1 MNVKERRLAQVL
13 QKYRDVGVGDIMM
26 WYDTLVVVVSTK
38 PKGWRVKRLDNGKT
52 FVIGVSIYTDMDMF
66 QHAFRFVRDDRLF

>member
-13 QKYRDVGVGDIMM
+13 QRYEGVGVGDIMM
-26 WYDTLVVVVSTK
+26 WYDSLVVVTIRQ
-38 PKGWRVKRLDNGKT
+38 PKGWTLKRFDNGKT
-52 FVIGVSIYTDMDMF
+52 FVIGVSVYTDLNMF

>member
-13 QKYRDVGVGDIMM
+13 QRYRDVGVGDIMM

-66 QHAFRFVRDDRLF
+66 QHAFRFVREDRLF

>member
-13 QKYRDVGVGDIMM
+13 QRYRDVGVGDIMM

>member
-13 QKYRDVGVGDIMM
+13 QRYEGVGVGDIMM

-52 FVIGVSIYTDMDMF
+52 FAIGVSIYTDMDMF

>member
-13 QKYRDVGVGDIMM
+13 QRYRGVGVGDIMM

-38 PKGWRVKRLDNGKT
+38 PKGWTVKRFDNGKT
-52 FVIGVSIYTDMDMF
+52 FAIGVSIYTDLDMF
-66 QHAFRFVRDDRLF
+66 QQAFRFVRDDRLF

>member
-13 QKYRDVGVGDIMM
+13 QRYRGVGVGDIMM

-52 FVIGVSIYTDMDMF
+52 FAIGVSIYTNLDIF
-66 QHAFRFVRDDRLF
+66 QQAFRFVRDDRTL

>member
-13 QKYRDVGVGDIMM
+13 QRYRDVGVGDIMM
-26 WYDTLVVVVSTK
+26 WYNTLVVVVSTK